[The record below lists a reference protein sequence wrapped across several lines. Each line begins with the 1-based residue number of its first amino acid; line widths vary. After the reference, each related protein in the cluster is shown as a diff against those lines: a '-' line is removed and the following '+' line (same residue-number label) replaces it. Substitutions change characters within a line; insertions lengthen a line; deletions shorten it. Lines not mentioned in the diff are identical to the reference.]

1 MERFADPYAPPA
13 EAGTAV
19 IPQVTAQ
26 LQGLWRANQALLEFL
41 QRKQPSASATLDMD
55 ATVIATH
62 KREALYCYKGFKA
75 YQPLNCWWAEQSVML
90 YSEFR
95 DGNVPAGYEQ
105 LRVLQDSLR
114 YLPASVKKV
123 SLRSDSAGYQ
133 QDILLYCG
141 EGKDPRFG
149 SLNSPFRPT

>member
-1 MERFADPYAPPA
+1 
-13 EAGTAV
+13 V

-26 LQGLWRANQALLEFL
+26 LQGLWRTNQALLEFL

-55 ATVIATH
+55 ATVIPTH

-75 YQPLNCWWAEQSVML
+75 YQPLNCWWAEQNVML

-105 LRVLQDSLR
+105 LRVLQDSLS

-123 SLRSDSAGYQ
+123 SLRSDSAGFQ

-141 EGKDPRFG
+141 EG
-149 SLNSPFRPT
+149 